1 MNSGTRVKLLI
12 CPVSDFGSF
21 DDLRS
26 FDRRTLPQQR
36 PSMTDT
42 RFIPN
47 RVRVNASIH
56 KSGHGKYTFKRS
68 AFVFPVP
75 DKLCGWRHLLA
86 LGAGIMRVSVIDGR
100 RCGSVRLANVH
111 KLRAEIRYL
120 TNLRNLRES
129 FRYPSPETSGGRR
142 GSAKICVGSFS
153 KNIKIL
159 PGKTMVR

>member
-1 MNSGTRVKLLI
+1 MDFSTACACHLDSQGVDSGTRVKLLI
-12 CPVSDFGSF
+12 CLVSDFGSF
-21 DDLRS
+21 DYLCS
-26 FDRRTLPQQR
+26 FDSRTLPQRR

-86 LGAGIMRVSVIDGR
+86 LGAGIMRVSVLDGCH
-100 RCGSVRLANVH
+100 CGSVRLSNVC
-111 KLRAEIRYL
+111 KLGDEIRYQ
-120 TNLRNLRES
+120 TNQ
-129 FRYPSPETSGGRR
+129 SGM
-142 GSAKICVGSFS
+142 FY
-153 KNIKIL
+153 KNIKN
-159 PGKTMVR
+159 T

>member
-1 MNSGTRVKLLI
+1 MDSGTRVKLLI
-12 CPVSDFGSF
+12 CLVSDFGSF
-21 DDLRS
+21 DYLCS
-26 FDRRTLPQQR
+26 FDSRTLPQQK
-36 PSMTDT
+36 PSGTDT

-75 DKLCGWRHLLA
+75 NKLCGWRHLLA

-111 KLRAEIRYL
+111 KLGAEIRYL
-120 TNLRNLRES
+120 TNLRNLREL
-129 FRYPSPETSGGRR
+129 FRYPPPENPGGRL
-142 GSAKICVGSFS
+142 GHGKISVRSFS
-153 KNIKIL
+153 L
-159 PGKTMVR
+159 L